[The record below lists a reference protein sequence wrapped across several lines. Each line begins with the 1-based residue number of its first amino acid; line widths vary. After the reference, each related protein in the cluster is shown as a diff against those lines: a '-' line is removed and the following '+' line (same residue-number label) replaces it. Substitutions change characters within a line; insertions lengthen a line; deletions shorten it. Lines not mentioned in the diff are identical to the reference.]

1 MDKKYRSDDKKL
13 VFIHNF
19 LPNIPSEDSQLQ
31 EKNIRDDKHRYHK
44 KVFTSP
50 PMLKAYNNRMGGVD
64 KHDRLIGNHQIKI
77 SSKRGYIKVFF
88 HLLDSAVDNSW
99 ILFKSARKAKIVGA
113 ASDER
118 RYTLNWFKESVIYI
132 PVWDIFN

>member
-13 VFIHNF
+13 VFIHNC

-31 EKNIRDDKHRYHK
+31 EKNISDDKHRYYQ

-88 HLLDSAVDNSW
+88 HLLDSELT
-99 ILFKSARKAKIVGA
+99 ILGFFSRVQ
-113 ASDER
+113 ER
-118 RYTLNWFKESVIYI
+118 QRLFEPHQMKG
-132 PVWDIFN
+132 DIL